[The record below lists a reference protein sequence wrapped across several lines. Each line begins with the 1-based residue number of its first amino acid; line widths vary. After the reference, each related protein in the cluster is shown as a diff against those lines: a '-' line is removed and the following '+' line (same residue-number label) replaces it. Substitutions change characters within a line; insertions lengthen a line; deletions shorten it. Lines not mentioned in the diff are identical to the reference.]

1 MHLHG
6 RVCPEVVS
14 CRGGGV
20 VHRIHLAQQGDF
32 LGASRRGG
40 APHPH
45 PAPPV
50 DLAAASSAQH
60 ALTPAGAGPPQQ
72 PLAEP
77 VCVREFSAFAFVPLL
92 VSMLIFPQKRAACPP
107 LMEEDGG
114 SPRWTQHSLPPRPA
128 SLPTMSRLYRQRRDL
143 RRSPWQRL

>member
-1 MHLHG
+1 MPLHG

-50 DLAAASSAQH
+50 DLAAASSAR
-60 ALTPAGAGPPQQ
+60 TR
-72 PLAEP
+72 
-77 VCVREFSAFAFVPLL
+77 C
-92 VSMLIFPQKRAACPP
+92 
-107 LMEEDGG
+107 
-114 SPRWTQHSLPPRPA
+114 
-128 SLPTMSRLYRQRRDL
+128 
-143 RRSPWQRL
+143 